1 MLIALKSVL
10 GRELKKTFRQKSR
23 LLASLVRPLIW
34 LFVIGGG
41 VGSIMP
47 GEETRN
53 YQDTIIPGILGMTL
67 LFGSMLSA
75 LTTVYDKES
84 GVMRMFVISPM
95 PAYAIILSKLA
106 SSSLAG
112 MVQIFLLCVLLF
124 ALQRLHFNQI
134 SWIVF
139 LLGITLTAVTCS
151 ALGLVTAVMSKSLD
165 NFAAI
170 MNFVIFPVFF
180 LSGALYPIQNLPT
193 ALHWIAIA
201 NPFSYGVDLIKHS
214 IDAKNINPDF
224 SLHVSVLALI
234 GFSTISIAFASWK
247 FSQED
252 TLTGLINKLTAGKR

>member
-1 MLIALKSVL
+1 
-10 GRELKKTFRQKSR
+10 
-23 LLASLVRPLIW
+23 
-34 LFVIGGG
+34 
-41 VGSIMP
+41 
-47 GEETRN
+47 
-53 YQDTIIPGILGMTL
+53 
-67 LFGSMLSA
+67 
-75 LTTVYDKES
+75 
-84 GVMRMFVISPM
+84 
-95 PAYAIILSKLA
+95 
-106 SSSLAG
+106 

-134 SWIVF
+134 NWIVF